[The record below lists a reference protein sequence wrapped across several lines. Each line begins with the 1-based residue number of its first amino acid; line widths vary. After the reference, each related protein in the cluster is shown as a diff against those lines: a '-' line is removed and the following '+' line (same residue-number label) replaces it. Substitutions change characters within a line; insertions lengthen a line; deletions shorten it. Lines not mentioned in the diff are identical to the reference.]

1 MKFREY
7 GEVVPLTVTASTPR
21 GLDMAIESIGQK
33 RDVIDLQFST
43 TTKGDSDV
51 EYSALL
57 LVRSH

>member
-33 RDVIDLQFST
+33 RDVIDLQLLFGARQKNST
-43 TTKGDSDV
+43 LMGW
-51 EYSALL
+51 
-57 LVRSH
+57 